1 VHAPDRLAV
10 AFNLAGSPPSADGLA
25 WAVTIPD
32 AGDQPGWTWQHYDLV
47 NPSACRA
54 IEGNHILPA
63 FARALLLSTDE
74 MPRIIEDE
82 GIIAGVMSGY
92 ARTGD
97 ADEFTLVAWHFAL
110 DRRHLVTGRRSA
122 SRAIVHQWE
131 ALQRGITP
139 AGPGDLVERC
149 IVDFAREA
157 RVHLAALSA
166 TLDPIEDLLFEPRD
180 ASRFVHIGGKLGSVR
195 REAAVLK
202 RVLTPLVR
210 TLDDEDEDLHEWSML
225 AEHDQ
230 SRRLVRSALDDIA
243 ALNDRARSL
252 QDELTT
258 RLAEE
263 TNRRLYI
270 VSVVT
275 TLVMPATFVTGFFGM
290 NTGGLLW
297 AGDGANHGT
306 LFAGLLC
313 LGAVVVTLLLLR
325 MKRLL

>member
-1 VHAPDRLAV
+1 M
-10 AFNLAGSPPSADGLA
+10 A
-25 WAVTIPD
+25 WVVTIPD
-32 AGDQPGWTWQHYDLV
+32 AGEQQAWTWQHYDLV
-47 NPSACRA
+47 NPAAHRA
-54 IEGNHILPA
+54 IGDDRVLPE
-63 FARALLLSTDE
+63 FARAILLSTDE

-82 GIIAGVMSGY
+82 GVIAGVIPGY

-97 ADEFTLVAWHFAL
+97 ADEFRLVAWHFAL
-110 DRRHLVTGRRSA
+110 DRELLVTGRRSA
-122 SRAIVHQWE
+122 CRGLVHQWQ
-131 ALQRGITP
+131 ALQRGVTP
-139 AGPGDLVERC
+139 VGPVDLVERC

-157 RVHLAALSA
+157 RAHLAGLSA

-180 ASRFVHIGGKLGSVR
+180 ASRYADIGGKLGSVR
-195 REAAVLK
+195 REAAQLK
-202 RVLTPLVR
+202 RVLVPLVR
-210 TLDDEDEDLHEWSML
+210 ALDDEDEDLHQWSAL
-225 AEHDQ
+225 AEHDH
-230 SRRLVRSALDDIA
+230 SLRLVRSALDDIA

-297 AGDGANHGT
+297 AGEGADHGT

-313 LGAVVVTLLLLR
+313 LGAVGVTLLLLR